1 MFGVFQCYTRCFNK
15 VEKREGSRSNLKNKK
30 FGKHKNQ
37 GKIKSAHMNGLG
49 HSEEEEAEL
58 EV

>member
-15 VEKREGSRSNLKNKK
+15 VEKHEGSRSNLKNKK

-58 EV
+58 